1 MHRNALRPF
10 VLRPFVFI
18 AAFFAL
24 STHTDAQQLPVSTTK
39 ADRIVV
45 IKSTHTMTLYADG
58 KVFKVYHVS
67 LGSGSG
73 NAKQQQGDHET
84 PEGIYTINGRN
95 AHSAAHLSL
104 HISYPNAEDRERA
117 RKLGVDPGGDIMIHG
132 LLPGYEWIKAG
143 TPLADWT
150 YGCIALT
157 NDEMDEVWNLVP
169 NGTPIEIRH

>member
-1 MHRNALRPF
+1 MHTNVLRPF
-10 VLRPFVFI
+10 VLI

-24 STHTDAQQLPVSTTK
+24 SVHAQPPSVNTTK
-39 ADRIVV
+39 VDRIIV

-58 KVFKVYHVS
+58 KVLKVYHVS

-73 NAKQQQGDHET
+73 DAKQRQGDRNT

-95 AHSAAHLSL
+95 AHSAAHLAL

-132 LLPGYEWIKAG
+132 MLPGYDWIKPG
-143 TPLADWT
+143 QELSDWT
-150 YGCIALT
+150 YCCIALT
-157 NDEMDEVWNLVP
+157 NDEMDEVWKLVP